1 MSRKKNLDIL
11 FNQEINESTMIQR
24 TKKYLKQKIM
34 NTNDKYYINNQYYT
48 KERQHIYDLIRRTV
62 ESGESNS
69 ALLIGPRGSGK
80 TSLINSVLNEL
91 SSSLKDFKSTA
102 LIVNLNGLI
111 HTDDRLALRDATR
124 QMQLE
129 NVVGN
134 KVFGTFAENLH
145 FLLECLKSGDKKTSK
160 PCIFLIDEF
169 DLFCQ
174 HHNQTL
180 LYNLFD
186 IAQSAQSPIC
196 VLGIT
201 CRLDVIELLEKRVK
215 SRFSHRQIFIFAGS
229 ETKEQGGND
238 NIVKLFHYLLS
249 ITDDDDDDSDDGE
262 IDKQF
267 AAAWNKNID
276 SLVAN
281 PAVQKLL
288 QRFYQLDV
296 GERLLKN
303 LLFVIVS
310 GLNDQHCKIVVN
322 DIVDAS
328 KIFVQDDK
336 LLMLQG
342 LSVLEFSLII
352 AMKHE
357 TEIYDEP
364 FNFEAILNRYVKFA
378 NQLSSIHSVQRPVIM
393 KAFEHIKNLQLLT
406 PVNSSGVGSYL
417 KSEKEYQFFKLLVTS
432 QQIIEAA
439 KNYPGLPT
447 EVSQWVTF
455 NNTL

>member
-1 MSRKKNLDIL
+1 MSRKKNLDIAL
-11 FNQEINESTMIQR
+11 NQVINESTMILR

-34 NTNDKYYINNQYYT
+34 NTNDKYYINNEYYT
-48 KERQHIYDLIRRTV
+48 KQRQHIYDLIRRTV
-62 ESGESNS
+62 ELGESNS

-91 SSSLKDFKSTA
+91 SSSLKCFKSTA

-129 NVVGN
+129 NVVGD
-134 KVFGTFAENLH
+134 KVFGTFAENLN

-215 SRFSHRQIFIFAGS
+215 SRFSHRQIFIFPGS
-229 ETKEQGGND
+229 DNPQAEPND
-238 NIVKLFHYLLS
+238 NIVKLFYYLLS
-249 ITDDDDDDSDDGE
+249 VTDDDADDDGGHD

-267 AAAWNKNID
+267 AAIWNKNID

-281 PAVQKLL
+281 PVIKKLL
-288 QRFYQLDV
+288 QRIYQLDV

-310 GLNDQHCKIVVN
+310 GLNDQHCKIMVN
-322 DIVDAS
+322 DIVEAS
-328 KIFVQDDK
+328 KVFMHDDK

-342 LSVLEFSLII
+342 LSVLEFSLVIFYFII
-352 AMKHE
+352 
-357 TEIYDEP
+357 IY
-364 FNFEAILNRYVKFA
+364 
-378 NQLSSIHSVQRPVIM
+378 
-393 KAFEHIKNLQLLT
+393 
-406 PVNSSGVGSYL
+406 
-417 KSEKEYQFFKLLVTS
+417 
-432 QQIIEAA
+432 
-439 KNYPGLPT
+439 
-447 EVSQWVTF
+447 
-455 NNTL
+455 